1 MKDMSNKFPLQYRDF
16 NTLTDKEIEFICKE
30 ILGMKKV
37 VDIERY
43 DDEIEVYGISEWT
56 DDETGE
62 TVKAEDTIALTPS
75 KIMGY
80 SFSIS
85 SKESKN
91 YSKYLFSL
99 GMDWRLKDNPYLQ

>member
-16 NTLTDKEIEFICKE
+16 NTLTDKEIDFICKE

-37 VDIERY
+37 IDIERY
-43 DDEIEVYGISEWT
+43 DDEIEVCGVSEWT

-62 TVKAEDTIALTPS
+62 TVKAEDNIALTPS

-80 SFSIS
+80 SFTIS
-85 SKESKN
+85 SKESKD